1 MRRNL
6 MRLGLLTPPPP
17 PAPPSPPPDVPDQ
30 QALWLETQCE
40 QDGRLPASTPFWH
53 PKAIRRMLRLPM
65 A

>member
-1 MRRNL
+1 MRRSL

-30 QALWLETQCE
+30 QALWLEAQCE
-40 QDGRLPASTPFWH
+40 QDGRLLASTPFWH